1 MPRRFDGNAA
11 PLLSLGDGIERQLR
25 LARMRESQQEAAPT
39 DDEGGSP
46 PDVDALN
53 GNGNGADPFGFE
65 EEPAV
70 VLQGVAVEGF
80 HGQAVDGMMAHEED
94 AAEMAAA
101 EEVVAGNDAANDHA
115 AAAALQAADTEP
127 EEEEEAAPFVR
138 PVVRFVPAGRGKGKG
153 AKRHQR
159 KVLRDNIQGITKPAI
174 RRLAR
179 RGGVRRISGLS
190 KAMLLSHPRLSIQAP
205 Y

>member
-1 MPRRFDGNAA
+1 MPRRTRDDA
-11 PLLSLGDGIERQLR
+11 PLMSLGDGMERQMR

-46 PDVDALN
+46 PDVDAQN
-53 GNGNGADPFGFE
+53 GDGNGADPFGFE

-70 VLQGVAVEGF
+70 VLQGVAVEGDGF

-115 AAAALQAADTEP
+115 AAAALQAAEGADTEP

-159 KVLRDNIQGITKPAI
+159 KVLRYASRPLRPRTD
-174 RRLAR
+174 
-179 RGGVRRISGLS
+179 SLS
-190 KAMLLSHPRLSIQAP
+190 LTAL
-205 Y
+205 

>member
-1 MPRRFDGNAA
+1 MPRRFYGNAA
-11 PLLSLGDGIERQLR
+11 PLLSLGDGMERQLR

-53 GNGNGADPFGFE
+53 GDGNGADPFGFE

-70 VLQGVAVEGF
+70 VLQGVAVEGDGF

-94 AAEMAAA
+94 AAEMAVA

-115 AAAALQAADTEP
+115 AAAALHAADTEP
-127 EEEEEAAPFVR
+127 EEEEEEAPFVR

-159 KVLRDNIQGITKPAI
+159 KVLRYASRPLRPRTD
-174 RRLAR
+174 
-179 RGGVRRISGLS
+179 S
-190 KAMLLSHPRLSIQAP
+190 LSHRLVTLSLHAATTSRV
-205 Y
+205 